1 MHPCDP
7 KVDKNLG
14 KIKVFWAKTTLPV
27 KSDTRGISRDEGK
40 SNKGG

>member
-14 KIKVFWAKTTLPV
+14 KIKVLWAKTPLSV

-40 SNKGG
+40 SIKGG